1 MCGKQ
6 KDSCVIQGCFNV
18 HMAFGKKTGKEAH
31 RGSLLCGPSRDGD
44 AVLVEAVFSMCSNKK
59 STEVTF

>member
-1 MCGKQ
+1 MIHVLFRGVLMFIWHLGKRLARRH
-6 KDSCVIQGCFNV
+6 I
-18 HMAFGKKTGKEAH
+18 E
-31 RGSLLCGPSRDGD
+31 GSLLCGPSRDGD